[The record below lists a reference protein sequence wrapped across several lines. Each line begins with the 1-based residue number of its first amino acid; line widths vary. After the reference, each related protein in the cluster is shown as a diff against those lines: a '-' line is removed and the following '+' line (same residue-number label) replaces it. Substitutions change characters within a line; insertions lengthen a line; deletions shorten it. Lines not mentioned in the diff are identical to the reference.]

1 MVNSGVGWRLWNF
14 SSPLIFTA
22 SESTMGDCAWGEASC
37 GSGKRE
43 KGQTT
48 SRGLP
53 PGTKHETGRNESS
66 YEKVPSDRGAPPWA
80 GVLLVEWA
88 AVFLRGRSVQEAGIW
103 RIEQE
108 VCSRTKKQRAHCAG
122 AHVSKCPARTA
133 QKGKFRRTSVH
144 MEFPVYLGQQEQNE
158 ELRMKVGRPS
168 LARA

>member
-1 MVNSGVGWRLWNF
+1 M
-14 SSPLIFTA
+14 
-22 SESTMGDCAWGEASC
+22 
-37 GSGKRE
+37 RE
-43 KGQTT
+43 WKTRKWQTT

-122 AHVSKCPARTA
+122 AHVSKWPARTA

-158 ELRMKVGRPS
+158 GLRMKVGRPS